1 MKVFHDFAGKFIYG
15 ECQISLADLFHSRLD
30 IWTSDIVVRR
40 AKEALATLHHDPVAI
55 DRHDQSKVKS
65 LEVSP
70 DEIADSET
78 DSNVYKRPPVQTVL
92 PGTALRP
99 VLLDGFIPKD
109 SDIPSPAELSS
120 PGFFADNELIQSW
133 CRRQLV
139 EGRNPVEIEGDPL
152 LTLNTSQRRAIATM
166 LSRNISLVQGVCF
179 PNQCEHNIDLC
190 FFFCLQPPGTVRIL
204 SFRLEGAAKHCLF
217 NYSDRARP
225 GQS

>member
-1 MKVFHDFAGKFIYG
+1 M
-15 ECQISLADLFHSRLD
+15 CSTSRLD

-55 DRHDQSKVKS
+55 DRRDQSKAKS
-65 LEVSP
+65 LEVPP
-70 DEIADSET
+70 DNAGDPAIDET
-78 DSNVYKRPPVQTVL
+78 VYNKPSIQTIL

-99 VLLDGFIPKD
+99 VLLDGFIPKK

-139 EGRNPVEIEGDPL
+139 EGGHPVEIEGDPL

-166 LSRNISLVQGVCF
+166 LSRNISLVQGVCLF
-179 PNQCEHNIDLC
+179 DKREHHRRLTLLLSPVAARYCSSSFFLC
-190 FFFCLQPPGTVRIL
+190 WEI
-204 SFRLEGAAKHCLF
+204 AADHCLST
-217 NYSDRARP
+217 YSDRARP